1 MKQRLVL
8 ILGLAC
14 FVAGVV
20 LPRSMQAQ
28 TAASSTIVGTV
39 MDPSNAAIPGAAV
52 KITNVA
58 TGTSL
63 TTTANDSGQYTFPTV
78 TPGTYTVSVTKSG
91 FKNATVENLVVD
103 IARSYTVNVSMQ
115 VGEVSTSVTVEA
127 GAGVQLQTTTAQVGN
142 TINSQEMNALPTLQ
156 HNATE
161 LISLQPSVSPGTE
174 TFPTPQPRVSGAIDD
189 QNTYTLDGVDI
200 SDNLVGDGTWVP
212 VTLDSVQ
219 EFDIGV
225 SNPNATFGRSSGGQV
240 SLLGRHGTNEYHG
253 SVYWYH
259 QNSALNAN
267 SWDNNAAGVKQP
279 HLDDNRGG
287 VRFGGPIFKNKTFV
301 FANYELRRFPQSE
314 QFTRLVPTASLK
326 AGILT
331 FKDASGNPIAYN
343 LATSTQC
350 GATGT
355 SACDPRG
362 LGISPTVQAFWNLMP
377 PGNFGGVGD
386 GLNETGFRGTA
397 SDPLDTDYGVLR
409 LDHNFTDKWRF
420 SGSYTY
426 WRDILNG
433 AGQISILNGQ
443 PKDVGVTPTRDVMVT
458 GQLTTLVTPSLTNT
472 FRYGWSRY
480 WQNFQV
486 QSPAATAALFNLPGT
501 STGLPDDPFVALNPA
516 EGLLAAP
523 IDNSSA
529 GARFQDY
536 FERSTQVTD
545 SIDWI
550 KGKHTLEFGTDDR
563 HLPVLTDRADKVVNG
578 ITSLV
583 TVMDSTDGTGAFLSL
598 PAANSPQSCT
608 AAGQANCLPANQLAN
623 WNQLYTAGLGLID
636 NTSILAVRD
645 GQLNPLKFGTPLSNN
660 TVQNQFY
667 FYGQDVWRIT
677 NSLTLSYGL
686 AYGWQSPPTDKLGRQ
701 TILIDAISGQPLS
714 APQYLSSKMFAAQQG
729 NIFNPLTAYIPVH
742 TAKNTVFNTDWGD
755 VAPRVSV
762 AWNPSFTGGVL
773 GRVLGD
779 KKSVIRGGYSLVY
792 DRESTI
798 ETVVIPMLGVG
809 FGQTINSILPNCA
822 GNCANPAATDFR
834 VGVDGSIPLPTV
846 PAISNPV
853 VPSTPFGE
861 ILSFQ
866 DDPNFKVGRAN
877 NFDLDIQ
884 RELPHNM
891 LLEVGFVG
899 HYGSR
904 LPSSVDINNSP
915 YFFKDTAS
923 GQTFAQA
930 FDTVAAA
937 LQAGQVPAAQPFFEN
952 QLPGFAAAQAAGANG
967 NPACAG
973 VSNTVCLAS
982 TPNFF
987 LNGLTQSLFQTMDLY
1002 RFGQG
1007 LQSYDNLQTVLS
1019 ELRTYVGTSTY
1030 NALILSV
1037 QKKTSGGLTM
1047 AANYTLSK
1055 SLDQG
1060 LVNQDNAGYY
1070 LNSFNVNASYG
1081 PSIYDRRHLLTGD
1094 FVYQLPIGG
1103 SHRFHLTN
1111 RFDRALSGWYWSGI
1125 FEAYS
1130 GLPTTVSESAEVWGV
1145 SSIIGAGV
1153 PAIPTVPSS
1162 RLKANFHSGVTGSNG
1177 IGTATDPA
1185 NGGTGLNIF
1194 SDPAAAFADFRNI
1207 NLSTDGRDGSANPF
1221 YGLGMWNF
1229 DMSVGKSTTIHE
1241 KVTMDFTAQFLNV
1254 FNHVNFQTPGEAA
1267 TGALSLQIPSSFGEI
1282 TNSFTPAN
1290 RTNSARWIELGLRV
1304 SF

>member
-1 MKQRLVL
+1 MRQRLILAFAVL
-8 ILGLAC
+8 A
-14 FVAGVV
+14 FVMGSIC
-20 LPRSMQAQ
+20 PRAAQAQ

-39 MDPSNAAIPGAAV
+39 TDQSNAAIPSATI
-52 KITNVA
+52 KLTNVA
-58 TGTSL
+58 TGVSL
-63 TTTANDSGQYTFPTV
+63 TTTANGSGQYTFPTV
-78 TPGTYTVSVTKSG
+78 TPGTYTVTVTKSG
-91 FKNATVENLVVD
+91 FKNAAVQHLIVD

-115 VGEVSTSVTVEA
+115 VGAVSQSVTVEA
-127 GAGVQLQTTTAQVGN
+127 GASVQLQTTTAQVGN
-142 TINSQEMNALPTLQ
+142 VINSQEMNSLPTLQ

-189 QNTYTLDGVDI
+189 QNTYTLDGIDI

-212 VTLDSVQ
+212 VSLDSVQ

-267 SWDNNAAGVKQP
+267 SWDNNAAGVKEP
-279 HLDDNRGG
+279 HLVDNRGG
-287 VRFGGPIFKNKTFV
+287 VRFGGPILKNKTFV
-301 FANYELRRFPQSE
+301 FANYELRRFPESE

-331 FKDASGNPIAYN
+331 FKDAAGNPITYN
-343 LATSTQC
+343 LATSNQC

-355 SACDPRG
+355 SACDPRAV
-362 LGISPTVQAFWNLMP
+362 GISPTVQAFWNLMP

-397 SDPLDTDYGVLR
+397 SAPLNTDYGVLR

-426 WRDILNG
+426 WRDIQTGGL
-433 AGQISILNGQ
+433 GQISLLNGQ
-443 PKDVGVTPTRDVMVT
+443 AKDVSSVATRDVMVT
-458 GQLTTLVTPSLTNT
+458 GQLTTLITPSLTNT
-472 FRYGWSRY
+472 FRFGWSRF

-486 QSPAATAALFNLPGT
+486 ESPAVTAALFNLPGT
-501 STGLPDDPFVALNPA
+501 STGLPADPFVAINPA
-516 EGLLAAP
+516 EGLLGAP
-523 IDNSSA
+523 IDNQSA
-529 GARFQDY
+529 SARFQDY
-536 FERSTQVTD
+536 FERSVQFTD
-545 SIDWI
+545 AIDWI

-583 TVMDSTDGTGAFLSL
+583 TVMDSIDGTGAFLSI
-598 PAANSPQSCT
+598 PVADSPQPCT
-608 AAGQANCLPANQLAN
+608 ATGQANCLPANQLSN
-623 WNQLYTAGLGLID
+623 WNQLYAGSLGLID

-667 FYGQDVWRIT
+667 FYGQDVWRLT

-686 AYGWQSPPTDKLGRQ
+686 AYGWQGAPTDTLGRQ
-701 TILIDAISGQPLS
+701 TILIDATTGKFLT
-714 APQYLSSKMFAAQQG
+714 APQYLQNKMSAALQG
-729 NIFNPLTAYIPVH
+729 QIYNPTTGYIPVNIAH
-742 TAKNTVFNTDWGD
+742 HPVFSTDWGD
-755 VAPRVSV
+755 VAPRVSL
-762 AWNPSFTGGVL
+762 AWNPSFTSGFL
-773 GRVLGD
+773 SRVLGD
-779 KKSVIRGGYSLVY
+779 KKAVIRGGYSMVY

-809 FGQTINSILPNCA
+809 FGQTINNITPACPTCGASP
-822 GNCANPAATDFR
+822 NPAASDFR

-846 PAISNPV
+846 PSISTPV

-877 NFDLDIQ
+877 NFDLDVQ

-891 LLEVGFVG
+891 MLEMGYIG

-937 LQAGQVPAAQPFFEN
+937 LQGNQVPAAQPFFEN
-952 QLPGFAAAQAAGANG
+952 QLPGYAAANCGG
-967 NPACAG
+967 G
-973 VSNTVCLAS
+973 TNTACLAS
-982 TPNFF
+982 NSTFF
-987 LNGLTQSLFQTMDLY
+987 TNGQTQSLFQTMDLY

-1007 LQSYDNLQTVLS
+1007 LQPYDNLQTVLS

-1030 NALILSV
+1030 NAFILSV

-1047 AANYTLSK
+1047 AVNYTLSK

-1070 LNSFNVNASYG
+1070 LNSFFKNVSYG
-1081 PSIYDRRHLLTGD
+1081 PSIYDRRHLITGD

-1103 SHRFHLTN
+1103 GHRFHLN
-1111 RFDRALSGWYWSGI
+1111 GGFDRALSGWYWSGI

-1130 GLPTTVSESAEVWGV
+1130 GLPTTVSESSEVWGV
-1145 SSIIGAGV
+1145 SSILGGGV
-1153 PAIPTVPSS
+1153 PAIPTVSPSS
-1162 RLKANFHSGVTGSNG
+1162 LKASFHSGVTGSNG

-1194 SDPAAAFADFRNI
+1194 SNPAATFADFRNI
-1207 NLSTDGRDGSANPF
+1207 KLSTDGRDGSANPF
-1221 YGLGMWNF
+1221 YGMGMWNF

-1241 KVTMDFTAQFLNV
+1241 KLSMDFTAQFLNV
-1254 FNHVNFQTPGEAA
+1254 FNHVNFQTPGEASSSS
-1267 TGALSLQIPSSFGEI
+1267 GLSLQNPSSFGEI
-1282 TNSFTPAN
+1282 INSFTPAN
-1290 RTNSARWIELGLRV
+1290 RTNSARWIELGLRI